1 MRSADTS
8 PDVQLRLLERVR
20 GMTAAERFEQG
31 ARLCRSARELMR
43 AGIRSRH
50 PEYSPDQVELALLRL
65 VLDDD
70 ELFRAA
76 RPRAPLL
83 AP

>member
-1 MRSADTS
+1 MRPADTS
-8 PDVQLRLLERVR
+8 PDVHLRQLERMR
-20 GMTAAERFEQG
+20 AMTAAQRCDQG

-50 PEYSPDQVELALLRL
+50 SDYDPEQVELALLRL

-76 RPRAPLL
+76 KPNAPLL

>member
-1 MRSADTS
+1 
-8 PDVQLRLLERVR
+8 VHLRQLERMR
-20 GMTAAERFEQG
+20 AMTAAERCEVG

-43 AGIRSRH
+43 AGILSRH
-50 PEYSPDQVELALLRL
+50 PDYDADRVELALLRL

-76 RPRAPLL
+76 KPDAPLL

>member
-1 MRSADTS
+1 
-8 PDVQLRLLERVR
+8 
-20 GMTAAERFEQG
+20 MTAAERCEQG

-50 PEYSPDQVELALLRL
+50 PEYDVEAVELALLRL

-70 ELFRAA
+70 VLFSAA
-76 RPRAPLL
+76 KPGAPLL